1 MWFVQM
7 DRGNH
12 CDCEQRWDPVVVE
25 GSVEPGAPVSGT
37 VSFAVVSVDRD
48 KVCLAGEILLPLYQ
62 RKLLPL
68 FTIFRGISRRRPQ
81 RADERVSLRGGLG
94 AGKLREEYLR
104 DLKY

>member
-12 CDCEQRWDPVVVE
+12 CDCEQRWVPVVVE
-25 GSVEPGAPVSGT
+25 GSVEQRAPVSGT

-68 FTIFRGISRRRPQ
+68 FTIFRRISETGRRPQ
-81 RADERVSLRGGLG
+81 CADERVSSR
-94 AGKLREEYLR
+94 GKLH
-104 DLKY
+104 DSVFVILKN

>member
-1 MWFVQM
+1 M

-25 GSVEPGAPVSGT
+25 GSVEPRAPVSGT

-68 FTIFRGISRRRPQ
+68 FTIFRGNSVTGRRPQ
-81 RADERVSLRGGLG
+81 RADERVSSRGGLG
-94 AGKLREEYLR
+94 AGKLREQYLR
-104 DLKY
+104 DMEY